1 MSILQQYRVLLYA
14 FCMCRNLCRWTP
26 PLHRV
31 SLERKDLLPC
41 VKSLFSQAYTREQFN
56 EICREQ
62 CDGYPTLKDVKKTV
76 YWVSGITRLHVE
88 SHILLMVILKYMYVC
103 TFSLIFSQQFTAKFS
118 QLFCTLFFSPP
129 PPPPPHTHTIHHRL
143 LSKISSHSVTV
154 TIDKE
159 L

>member
-1 MSILQQYRVLLYA
+1 MSILRQYRVLLYA
-14 FCMCRNLCRWTP
+14 FCMCCNLCRWTP

-56 EICREQ
+56 EICREL

-76 YWVSGITRLHVE
+76 YWVSGY
-88 SHILLMVILKYMYVC
+88 ILNN
-103 TFSLIFSQQFTAKFS
+103 SLQNFHNCFALSS
-118 QLFCTLFFSPP
+118 SP